1 MKRTLSFLFGLL
13 LLAIPVEAG
22 AATLRGDVNGDG
34 TVTIADVTVLIDYLL
49 TGDEAAIN
57 LENADVSGDGLIG
70 INDVTKLIDYLLI
83 GSWEP
88 YAPQTETFTV
98 NGVSF
103 TMVIVEGGTFMMG
116 SNEEEQNPPIET
128 PNEYPVHE
136 VTLSNYGIGQTE
148 VTQELWEAVM
158 SWHPDTLN
166 EDFEAEFIHPSYFSS
181 KNGYPDNLQRPVEN
195 VSTRKIEL
203 FLGNLQ
209 ALTGREFRLPT
220 DAEWEF
226 AARGGNQSR
235 GYKYSGS
242 DDLDEVAWWGCN
254 FNGNSGQCTNP
265 VATKAPNELGLYDMS
280 GNVWECTADRA
291 SYEYPS
297 EPETNP
303 SYPIVLGSGHSARGG
318 CWAHRAW
325 DCRVSR
331 RFWFPS
337 PYSSNTHGLRLAL
350 TL

>member
-1 MKRTLSFLFGLL
+1 MKRTISLLFGLF

-22 AATLRGDVNGDG
+22 AVTLRGDVNGDG
-34 TVTIADVTVLIDYLL
+34 RVTIADVTALIDYLL

-98 NGVSF
+98 RGVTF
-103 TMVIVEGGTFMMG
+103 TIVIVEGGTFMMG
-116 SNEEEQNPPIET
+116 ATEEQGTVDPEE
-128 PNEYPVHE
+128 NEYPVHE
-136 VTLSNYGIGQTE
+136 VTLSSYGIGQTE

-181 KNGYPDNLQRPVEN
+181 KNGFDDDLQRPVEN
-195 VSTRKIEL
+195 ISNRKIDL
-203 FLGNLQ
+203 FLSFLNT
-209 ALTGREFRLPT
+209 LTGREFRLPT

-226 AARGGNQSR
+226 AARGGNQSK
-235 GYKYSGS
+235 GYKYAGS
-242 DDLDEVAWWGCN
+242 NDLDEVAWWGCN
-254 FNGNSGQCTNP
+254 FNGNSGYCTNP
-265 VATKAPNELGLYDMS
+265 VATKAPNELGIYDMS
-280 GNVWECTADRA
+280 GNVWECTSDRE

-297 EPETNP
+297 EAVWNP
-303 SYPIVLGSGHSARGG
+303 TYPSEYGAVASARGG

-331 RFWFPS
+331 RFFYPS
-337 PYSSNTHGLRLAL
+337 AHGSNTHGFRLAL